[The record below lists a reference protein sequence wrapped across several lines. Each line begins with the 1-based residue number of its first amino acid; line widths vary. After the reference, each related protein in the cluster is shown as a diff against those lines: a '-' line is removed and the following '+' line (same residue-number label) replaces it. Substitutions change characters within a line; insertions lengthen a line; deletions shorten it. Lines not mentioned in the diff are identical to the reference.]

1 MQFAAVP
8 PARNHQ
14 PSLSHTL
21 FASIA
26 LSAALLC
33 LTLPNAYAANHV
45 TVSGNLGAGEVGTR
59 YSATLVA
66 SGGTAP
72 YTFALAWGKLPPGLA
87 LNEGS
92 GVISGT
98 PSATGTFDFGIH
110 VTDSKKLGGSQ
121 NFQVTVSSAIVVTV
135 TPATATVA
143 SSGTIQFAAAVANTS
158 NHAVTWAATSGT
170 ISAGGLYQASAI
182 NANSSATVTAT
193 SAADPT
199 KSASASVTITA
210 SPLTLSGNFVPA
222 QAGFT
227 YSVPLTVGNG
237 TAPYTFSISSGQ
249 LPAGLTLGTNS
260 GTVSGTP
267 SASGTFSFGI
277 SATDSKGVTGSATF
291 QVTVSPAVAVTITPA
306 TATVI
311 SAASAPFTST
321 VTNSSNLSVTWTAT
335 LGTVSST
342 GLYQAP
348 AVGVNSTA
356 TVTATSAADPTK
368 SASATVTVTAIP
380 PTISAT
386 FISAQAGFSY
396 SVPLAVSGG
405 TAPFTYAVSSG
416 QLPAGL
422 ALSLSSG
429 TVSGIPTT
437 SGTFSFGVTVTDS
450 KSLTGT
456 QTFQVTVSPAVGV
469 SLSPATA
476 TVQTPGTVL
485 FTPTVSNSTNLSVTW
500 STTLG
505 SISPTGLY
513 QSPAVNANSTATV
526 TATST
531 ADPTKSASSTVTV
544 TAIPLT
550 LTANFIAAQVGFTYS
565 VALAVGGG
573 TAPYTYAIS
582 SGALPA
588 GITLGASSGAI
599 SGNPTA
605 AGTFNFGVTV
615 TDSKSVTGSG
625 TFLVTVSPAVAVT
638 VTPTGGTVQSAG
650 ALPLTALVTNTSNTG
665 VTWSAAPGTVSSAGL
680 YQAPTVSANTT
691 ATVTAISVADPTK
704 SASASVAVTVI
715 PPSIKTMSLASATA
729 GTAYSNSL
737 SATGGTAPYTWSLAS
752 GTLPGGISAQSG
764 GTLSGTTTQAGQF
777 SFSVQVT
784 DSSTPALTSTQP
796 LALTVNSSTGNGG
809 AMPAQLFGFTENGTA
824 ASNFPTVSFG
834 LQRFWDSPPLQWPS
848 INTASGVFDFTSLD
862 SVLAQAYTNGVMLSM
877 YTLARTPP
885 WATSAP
891 ADASCNYA
899 TATSGGGDGECDAPS
914 DLNSDGSGANAIWK
928 AWITN
933 IATHVNDPTYLQTHT
948 HIGYWEIWNEPDTQA
963 FWGGSIAQLARLTE
977 DANCIITGRG
987 VIHENGDGSATPCTA
1002 TAIDPTAKIVMA
1014 AAHAK
1019 GVALTYGQNELYCS
1033 ASPTGYR
1040 LPCPNP
1046 PNAIATA
1053 IDIVNFHMKPGNETG
1068 NTCPSPTLCT
1078 PESAMQMYI
1087 SNVKGILQ
1095 PAELAKPLWN
1105 GEGSYSKSGFINA
1118 YTDTDMKA
1126 SFMPRYFLINWS
1138 LGVSALHW
1146 YTWESMTP
1154 TAVQTS
1160 YQQAYNWLY
1169 GSMLS
1174 MPCTAAGTVWSCQI
1188 TKAGTNYLIMWDTAQ
1203 SCSNG
1208 SCTTGNQT
1216 VGSQWTKYQD
1226 MTTASTPIEIDG
1238 NVVPVGIKPV
1248 VLQ

>member
-1 MQFAAVP
+1 M
-8 PARNHQ
+8 
-14 PSLSHTL
+14 LG
-21 FASIA
+21 
-26 LSAALLC
+26 AALLY
-33 LTLPNAYAANHV
+33 LALPNAYAASHI
-45 TVSGNLGAGEVGTR
+45 TLSGKLAAAEVGTS
-59 YSATLVA
+59 YGAALVA

-72 YTFALAWGKLPPGLA
+72 YTFSISWGRLPAGLA
-87 LNEGS
+87 LKASS
-92 GVISGT
+92 GIISGT
-98 PSATGTFDFGIH
+98 PSATGTFDFGVH
-110 VTDSKKLGGSQ
+110 VADSKKLAASQ
-121 NFQVTVSSAIVVTV
+121 NFQITVSSAIVVTV
-135 TPATATVA
+135 SPATATVA
-143 SSGTIQFAAAVANTS
+143 SYGTMQFTAAVANTS
-158 NHAVTWAATSGT
+158 NQALIWSATLGT
-170 ISAGGLYQASAI
+170 ISTTGLYQASKVT
-182 NANSSATVTAT
+182 ANSAATVTAT
-193 SAADPT
+193 SVADST

-210 SPLTLSGNFVPA
+210 IPPTLSGNFVPA
-222 QAGFT
+222 QVGIS
-227 YSVPLTVGNG
+227 YSVPLAAGGG
-237 TAPYTFSISSGQ
+237 TAPYTFAISSGQ
-249 LPAGLTLGTNS
+249 LPSGLTLSTSS
-260 GTVSGTP
+260 GTISGTP
-267 SASGTFSFGI
+267 TTTGTFSFGVTV
-277 SATDSKGVTGSATF
+277 TDSKSVSGSATF
-291 QVTVSPAVAVTITPA
+291 QITVSPAVAVSITPT
-306 TATVI
+306 TATVT
-311 SAASAPFTST
+311 SAATTLFTST

-335 LGTVSST
+335 LGTISST
-342 GLYQAP
+342 GIYQAP
-348 AVGVNSTA
+348 TVGVNSTA

-368 SASATVTVTAIP
+368 SASAKVTVTAIP
-380 PTISAT
+380 PTLSAS
-386 FISAQAGFSY
+386 FIPAQVGFSY

-416 QLPAGL
+416 QLPAGVT
-422 ALSLSSG
+422 LSANTG
-429 TVSGIPTT
+429 TVSGTPTT
-437 SGTFSFGVTVTDS
+437 SGTFSFGITVTDA
-450 KSLTGT
+450 KSLSGT
-456 QTFQVTVSPAVGV
+456 QTFQVTVSPAVAV
-469 SLSPATA
+469 AVTPATA

-485 FTPTVSNSTNLSVTW
+485 FTSTVTNSSNLSVTW

-505 SISPTGLY
+505 TISPTGVY
-513 QSPAVNANSTATV
+513 QSPTVNTTSTATV
-526 TATST
+526 TATSV
-531 ADPTKSASSTVTV
+531 ADPTKSASGTVTV

-550 LTANFIAAQVGFTYS
+550 LTGNFTPAQVGFTYS
-565 VALAVGGG
+565 VPLAVGGG

-582 SGALPA
+582 SGQLPA
-588 GITLGASSGAI
+588 GLALSASGGTI

-605 AGTFNFGVTV
+605 TGTSNFGVTV
-615 TDSKSVTGSG
+615 TDSKSVAGSA
-625 TFLVTVSPAVAVT
+625 TFQVIASPAVVVT
-638 VTPTGGTVQSAG
+638 VTPAAATVPSAG
-650 ALPLTALVTNTSNTG
+650 TAALTALVSNTSNTS
-665 VTWSAAPGTVSSAGL
+665 VTWSATLGTVSSTGL
-680 YQAPTVSANTT
+680 YQAPTVNANSTDT
-691 ATVTAISVADPTK
+691 ITVTSAADTTK
-704 SASASVAVTVI
+704 SAVASVTI
-715 PPSIKTMSLASATA
+715 TPPPLPPLVVSTSSLPATTA
-729 GTAYSNSL
+729 GTAYTNAL
-737 SATGGTAPYTWSLAS
+737 SATGGKPPYVWSLAS
-752 GTLPGGISAQSG
+752 GTLPSGISAQSAG
-764 GTLSGTTTQAGQF
+764 SLSGTATQAGQF
-777 SFSVQVT
+777 SFTVQAT
-784 DSSTPALTSTQP
+784 DSSSPALTSSQP
-796 LALTVNSSTGNGG
+796 LTLTVSSATGNGG
-809 AMPAQLFGFTENGTA
+809 TMPAALFGFTENSTT

-848 INTASGVFDFTSLD
+848 INTASGVFEFSALD
-862 SVLAQAYTNGVMLSM
+862 TVLAQAYTNGVMLSM

-891 ADASCNYA
+891 ADASCNYV
-899 TATSGGGDGECDAPS
+899 TAVSGGGDGECDAPS

-963 FWGGSIAQLARLTE
+963 FWNGSIAQLARLTE

-987 VIHENGDGSATPCTA
+987 VIHENGDGSAIPCTA

-1019 GVALTYGQNELYCS
+1019 GVALAYGQNELYCS

-1046 PNAIATA
+1046 PNAIAAA

-1068 NTCPSPTLCT
+1068 NNCPSPTPCT

-1174 MPCTAAGTVWSCQI
+1174 MPCTATGTVWSCQI
-1188 TKAGTNYLIMWDTAQ
+1188 TKAGANYLIMWDTAQ

-1208 SCTTGNQT
+1208 SCSTGNQT